1 MCFHGFHKSCH
12 YFLTKTPIFEDE
24 SCQHQDDGYEFDK
37 SLIISIETAHIFE
50 DQSFQH
56 TDDSCEFHKRL
67 FLSKSETPNF
77 PNRAWLKKW
86 SAQYILYQKT
96 TAFGSA
102 RGGPRERPEDDPKPE
117 GPQTRDPKYRQTS
130 VGQKRVC
137 PISTLFRFMGILQTQ
152 DGIHILK

>member
-12 YFLTKTPIFEDE
+12 YFPTNIFEDE

-50 DQSFQH
+50 DQSLQH
-56 TDDSCEFHKRL
+56 TDDICEFHKRL

-86 SAQYILYQKT
+86 SAQYIFYIKKRRLLARRGGDPGKGPKT
-96 TAFGSA
+96 TPNL
-102 RGGPRERPEDDPKPE
+102 RDPNQ
-117 GPQTRDPKYRQTS
+117 GPQVSPNERGSKKGLPDKYVVQVYSHFTNLGWHS
-130 VGQKRVC
+130 Y
-137 PISTLFRFMGILQTQ
+137 S
-152 DGIHILK
+152 